1 MSRPLQIKVQRKMR
15 AQLKLSDLQECRKL
29 CLKCRYRTW
38 ILYNRTKVTSSCRH
52 SLLRTTYNKTQQM
65 QRAILWVSNK
75 TYHRHRSFYNQ
86 QNTTYLTKTS
96 IGTCFH
102 TISFQ
107 RITHTNTLA
116 LTQYYRRS
124 TIIRSERIIGMMII
138 EEQKYQNLRLL
149 KCYCV

>member
-1 MSRPLQIKVQRKMR
+1 MSRPLQIRVQRKMR

-52 SLLRTTYNKTQQM
+52 SSLRTTYSKTQQM

-75 TYHRHRSFYNQ
+75 TYHKRRSFYNQ
-86 QNTTYLTKTS
+86 LNTTYLIETS
-96 IGTCFH
+96 TGTCFH

-124 TIIRSERIIGMMII
+124 MIIHSGRIIGMTII
-138 EEQKYQNLRLL
+138 EEQKYYNEIRLTTY
-149 KCYCV
+149 K